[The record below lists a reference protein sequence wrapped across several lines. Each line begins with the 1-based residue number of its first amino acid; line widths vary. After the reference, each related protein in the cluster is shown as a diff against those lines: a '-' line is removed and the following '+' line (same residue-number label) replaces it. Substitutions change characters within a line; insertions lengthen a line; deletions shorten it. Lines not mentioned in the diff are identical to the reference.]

1 MPRKTIALLDHYSP
15 FQPGSKLER
24 LLLAHYWL
32 CVPFGALW
40 VFWPHT
46 FGRTRD
52 LVEITA
58 MRHLYIIIFIT
69 LCLRTYLSYRKV
81 SWRGWLYIWPL
92 VDAGFVTAASII
104 AYTEPDSWIIVLY
117 ILPIFQAA
125 ATLDL
130 RWALTVAI
138 LSAVSCG
145 SSEGLEN
152 LQHIYFPF
160 RLFFLILLA
169 SLFTRLSREI
179 AKARQNLAVSE
190 YRNEMAMEMHDG
202 LQQYL
207 GAISMRLEFARSWL
221 GKDPKKAAEIAID
234 QQEVARQASDELRMM
249 VRRMRTPLLGQGL
262 IEALR
267 YITSLSSQRLEI
279 PVDLVVPTEL
289 PSLPARTEHAI
300 LRIVQEAL
308 NNAAKHA
315 NASQMKVSVLV
326 NQELNVIIEDDGVGF
341 DPTKMVGE
349 AGIGLQ
355 TMKERASTVSGSLA
369 VESSQGQGTKITIKV
384 PIPTDNLG

>member
-1 MPRKTIALLDHYSP
+1 MRTNALLDQYSP

-24 LLLAHYWL
+24 MLLVHYWF
-32 CVPFGALW
+32 CVPFAALW

-52 LVEITA
+52 VVEITG
-58 MRHLYIIIFIT
+58 MRHLYVIIFIT
-69 LCLRTYLSYRKV
+69 IALRTYLSYRRV

-92 VDAGFVTAASII
+92 IDTAFVTGASII
-104 AYTEPDSWIIVLY
+104 AYPEPDSWIIILY
-117 ILPIFQAA
+117 ILPILQAA

-130 RWALTVAI
+130 RWALAVAI
-138 LSAVSCG
+138 LSAMSCG
-145 SSEGLEN
+145 VSEGLEN
-152 LQHIYFPF
+152 LQHVYFPF

-169 SLFTRLSREI
+169 SLFTRMAREI

-221 GKDPKKAAEIAID
+221 DKDPKKAAEIAID
-234 QQEVARQASDELRMM
+234 QQDIARQASDELRMM

-267 YITSLSSQRLEI
+267 YLTSLTAQRLEI
-279 PVDLVVPTEL
+279 PVSLEVPDEL
-289 PSLPARTEHAI
+289 PNLHARTEHAL
-300 LRIVQEAL
+300 LRIIQEAL
-308 NNAAKHA
+308 NNAAKYA
-315 NASQMKVSVLV
+315 NASKISVTVKVSEKEIVFEVKDDGAGFDPAEMTGDKGIGLHTMRERAEAAGGSFHIESATGKGTAISVLV
-326 NQELNVIIEDDGVGF
+326 PIDL
-341 DPTKMVGE
+341 
-349 AGIGLQ
+349 L
-355 TMKERASTVSGSLA
+355 
-369 VESSQGQGTKITIKV
+369 GQ
-384 PIPTDNLG
+384 